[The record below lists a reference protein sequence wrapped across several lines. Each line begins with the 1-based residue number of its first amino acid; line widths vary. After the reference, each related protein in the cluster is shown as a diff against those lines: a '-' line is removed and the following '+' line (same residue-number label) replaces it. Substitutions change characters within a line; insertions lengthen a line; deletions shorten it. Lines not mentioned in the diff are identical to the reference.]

1 MLSLAPPEIDSRFSF
16 SYDATGYFLWPG
28 YLDAA
33 RVEALAA
40 SLDQIGWDESGFEH
54 TRRIDAIVEKSPLVR
69 ELAREIFRSDWLGAA
84 MTYPHRLIESYALDR
99 TVGGSL
105 PIHGGASER
114 LTRAGRAT
122 AEDISCMYIVRS
134 GRMYSLRTKALLYLD
149 SVLDEQDGP
158 LTYVEGSH
166 KASFPFVQSFATG
179 PSSLQGAERLLRQI
193 PVESGTLVFLNEA
206 LVHGALEKR
215 STRRRRMMVFTFAPS
230 FATDWAELPRD
241 GSELGRLG
249 YVVPDTED
257 SH

>member
-1 MLSLAPPEIDSRFSF
+1 LSRSDIDSRFSF
-16 SYDATGYFLWPG
+16 TYDASGYFVWPG
-28 YLDAA
+28 YLDTTRA
-33 RVEALAA
+33 EAMAA
-40 SLDQIGWDESGFEH
+40 SLDELGWEESDFEC

-69 ELAREIFRSDWLGAA
+69 ELADAIFRSDWLATA

-114 LTRAGRAT
+114 LTRAGHAA
-122 AEDISCMYIVRS
+122 AEDISCMYLVRS

-149 SVLDEQDGP
+149 SVLDELDGP

-166 KASFPFVQSFATG
+166 KASFPFVQSFARSPT
-179 PSSLQGAERLLRQI
+179 SVEGAEHLLRQI
-193 PVESGTLVFLNEA
+193 PVAGGTLVLLNEA

-215 STRRRRMMVFTFAPS
+215 SPGRRRMVVFTFAPS